1 MAFGRGSVVNEY
13 ITSLG
18 LMLCIFVLPAVLIYS
33 YIRPA
38 KFNIRSDKNP
48 TGGNSRAAFSAGM
61 LVTWLASAV
70 MVWQFYEPALS
81 EEERLAIVREVA
93 AEMNAEPD
101 ANTVITVGDDGSV
114 VVEPVGLGQ

>member
-1 MAFGRGSVVNEY
+1 MNEY
-13 ITSLG
+13 LTSLG

-48 TGGNSRAAFSAGM
+48 TGGNSQAAFLGGM

-70 MVWQFYEPALS
+70 LVWQFYEPALS
-81 EEERLAIVREVA
+81 EAERLAIVREVA
-93 AEMNAEPD
+93 AKMNAEPD
-101 ANTVITVGDDGSV
+101 AKAIITVGDDGSV
-114 VVEPVGLGQ
+114 VAEPK